1 MITST
6 QTALWVP
13 GWYELDQT
21 LVLGQRQKLWFFIT
35 PPNDALNNDMSI
47 NDPSGSDASDNGPTP
62 DFVFFNQLD
71 STTNCQIRF
80 ATVVEML
87 HPQIGPLQR
96 IDTDGC
102 DYLFFPVDG
111 EEIVVNAEEEPGQ
124 VYDDRLTIDQ
134 WVVNVTLE
142 EVSDPV
148 VDAV

>member
-35 PPNDALNNDMSI
+35 PPHDLSLDG
-47 NDPSGSDASDNGPTP
+47 PSP
-62 DFVFFNQLD
+62 DYVFFNQLD

-80 ATVVEML
+80 ARVTEMV
-87 HPQIGPLQR
+87 HPKIGPLQR

-111 EEIVVNAEEEPGQ
+111 QEIVVNAEEEPGQ
-124 VYDDRLTIDQ
+124 TYDDNLNVDQ
-134 WVVNVTLE
+134 WIVNVTLA
-142 EVSDPV
+142 EVSEPV

>member
-35 PPNDALNNDMSI
+35 PPKDAFYNDVSI
-47 NDPSGSDASDNGPTP
+47 NDPSSSDASENRPTP